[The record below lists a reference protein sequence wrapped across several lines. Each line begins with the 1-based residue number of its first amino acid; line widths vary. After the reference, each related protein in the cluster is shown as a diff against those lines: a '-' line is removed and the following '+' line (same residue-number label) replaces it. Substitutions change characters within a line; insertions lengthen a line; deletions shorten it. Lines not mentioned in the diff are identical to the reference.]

1 MTGRRS
7 AGWPSVGQPSADR
20 SATPQPGVRRLP
32 HAWRRRLVYALIWLT
47 ALAAPTAAIGYLL
60 YSALLNPRV
69 TERAAA
75 YDGFYWDAAQLQIAY
90 ARLESQLLQYETG
103 VDGNYAQLRL
113 QYHLLQSKLRVMA
126 GSTRQ
131 LAAQAALAEQ
141 QQREIQKLTDMLDT
155 LEPTLEALPRDPMRA
170 DKIVLELR
178 RHWEELNDLALS
190 RRVSEVADRAALST
204 DFIAKR
210 RLLFVAGIVLL
221 MLSAAASVQL
231 VVNARRRT
239 KLIRQQR
246 AALDAEHEAT
256 RAAREAS
263 LAKDAFL
270 GMISHELRT
279 PLHAIVSSIEL
290 LGFNFHSDAD
300 RKVIRRL
307 ETAARQLETQM
318 KDLTDYAR
326 LGAGKLELRHEQFDP
341 RELLASV
348 VDESEPAAK
357 ARGLAFESS
366 ASGVA
371 GLVES
376 DPHRIR
382 QIVTNLVTNAIR
394 YTEKGT
400 VTLRFEQRVD
410 ALVVEVGD
418 TGPGV
423 PADQIPLIFKEF
435 TRLDESRARRFDGAG
450 MGLAIVQGL
459 VDLFGGEIAVDSRV
473 GEGTTF
479 TVTIPVK
486 PVELP
491 MAARVAAYAQRRGAR
506 PRVLVVDDNELVR
519 ESLCEMVEHMG
530 CDGAAVGSAD
540 AALEWLATR
549 HCELILLD
557 LQMPDKDGYAFISEF
572 AARDARARSVRVI
585 AVTAYAPEGQ
595 LPQTHDAA
603 RLFFDCLT
611 KPVRYD
617 VLQAAVQHALSGQGG
632 AAAVA

>member
-1 MTGRRS
+1 MTGRPAPPR
-7 AGWPSVGQPSADR
+7 PV
-20 SATPQPGVRRLP
+20 TLRLP
-32 HAWRRRLVYALIWLT
+32 HPWRRRLVYALIWLT

-60 YSALLNPRV
+60 YSTLLSPSV
-69 TERAAA
+69 TRLAGA
-75 YDGFYWDAAQLQIAY
+75 YDGIYWDAAQLQIAY

-103 VDGNYAQLRL
+103 IDGDYAQLRL
-113 QYHLLQSKLRVMA
+113 QYHLLQLKLRVMA

-131 LAAQAALAEQ
+131 LAAQPALAGQ
-141 QQREIQKLTDMLDT
+141 QQQEIQKLTDMLDA
-155 LEPTLEALPRDPMRA
+155 LEPTLDALPRAPMLA
-170 DKIVLELR
+170 DKMVLELR
-178 RHWEELNDLALS
+178 RHWEALNDLALS
-190 RRVSEVADRAALST
+190 RRFSEVANRAALST

-210 RLLFVAGIVLL
+210 RMLFVAGLVLL

-239 KLIRQQR
+239 KLIAQQR

-290 LGFNFHSDAD
+290 LGFNFHPEAD

-307 ETAARQLETQM
+307 EAAARQLETQM

-326 LGAGKLELRHEQFDP
+326 LGAGKLDLRHEQFDP

-348 VDESEPAAK
+348 VDESEPAAI

-366 ASGVA
+366 VSGLA

-400 VTLRFEQRVD
+400 VTLRFEQRTD
-410 ALVVEVGD
+410 ALVIVVGD

-423 PADQIPLIFKEF
+423 PSAQIPLIFKEF
-435 TRLDESRARRFDGAG
+435 TRLDESRARRFEGAG

-459 VDLFGGEIAVDSRV
+459 VDLFGGQMEVDSRV
-473 GEGTTF
+473 GEGTMF

-486 PVELP
+486 PVEP
-491 MAARVAAYAQRRGAR
+491 PVAARVAARAQRRGAR
-506 PRVLVVDDNELVR
+506 PRVLVVDDNQPVR
-519 ESLCEMVEHMG
+519 ESLCEMVGHMG
-530 CDGAAVGSAD
+530 YDGVAAGGAD
-540 AALEWLATR
+540 AALAWLATQ

-557 LQMPDKDGYAFISEF
+557 LQMPDKDGFAFIAEF
-572 AARDARARSVRVI
+572 AARDARALSVPVI
-585 AVTAYAPEGQ
+585 AVTAYAPE
-595 LPQTHDAA
+595 LQTHAA
-603 RLFFDCLT
+603 AHLFFDCLT

-617 VLQAAVQHALSGQGG
+617 VLHAAVQRALAAQGG
-632 AAAVA
+632 GTAAVA

>member
-1 MTGRRS
+1 MTRR
-7 AGWPSVGQPSADR
+7 
-20 SATPQPGVRRLP
+20 TPRRF
-32 HAWRRRLVYALIWLT
+32 VYVLIWLT

-60 YSALLNPRV
+60 YATLLNPRA
-69 TERAAA
+69 TQQLTGT

-90 ARLESQLLQYETG
+90 ARFESQLLQYETG
-103 VDGNYAQLRL
+103 TDGDYAQLKL

-126 GSTRQ
+126 GSTRG
-131 LAAQAALAEQ
+131 LAAPAAFVER
-141 QQREIQKLTDMLDT
+141 QQREIANLTAVLAALQPTFDALSGEPML
-155 LEPTLEALPRDPMRA
+155 A
-170 DKIVLELR
+170 DQIVLELR
-178 RHWEELNDLALS
+178 RHWREVNDLALS
-190 RRVSEVADRAALST
+190 RRFADVADREALNS

-210 RLLFVAGIVLL
+210 RLLFVAGIGLL
-221 MLSAAASVQL
+221 LLSAGASAQL

-246 AALDAEHEAT
+246 AALEAEHQAS
-256 RAAREAS
+256 RAARESS

-290 LGFNFHSDAD
+290 LGFKFQSDAD

-326 LGAGKLELRHEQFDP
+326 LGAGKLELRDEQFDP
-341 RELLASV
+341 RELLVSIAE
-348 VDESEPAAK
+348 ESEPAAS
-357 ARGLAFESS
+357 ARGLAFSSS
-366 ASGVA
+366 ASGWT

-382 QIVTNLVTNAIR
+382 QIVNNLVTNAIR

-400 VTLRFEQRVD
+400 VTLRFEQQTS
-410 ALVVEVGD
+410 ALTIVVSD

-423 PADQIPLIFKEF
+423 PHAQIPLIFKEF
-435 TRLDESRARRFDGAG
+435 TRLDESRARHFDGAG

-459 VDLFGGEIAVDSRV
+459 VDLFSGEIAVDSRV

-479 TVTIPVK
+479 TVTVPLK
-486 PVELP
+486 PVTAP
-491 MAARVAAYAQRRGAR
+491 AAVSVAAHAEQGGAR
-506 PRVLVVDDNELVR
+506 LQLLVIDDNQPVR

-530 CDGAAVGSAD
+530 YDAAAVASAD
-540 AALEWLATR
+540 DALAWLDAR

-557 LQMPDKDGYAFISEF
+557 LQMSGKDGYAFMNEYATRRTLAQRAPVIAVSAYLPELQTRGGADLF
-572 AARDARARSVRVI
+572 FGFLAKPVHYEVLREAVRRVLAARD
-585 AVTAYAPEGQ
+585 
-595 LPQTHDAA
+595 
-603 RLFFDCLT
+603 
-611 KPVRYD
+611 
-617 VLQAAVQHALSGQGG
+617 G
-632 AAAVA
+632 AAASV